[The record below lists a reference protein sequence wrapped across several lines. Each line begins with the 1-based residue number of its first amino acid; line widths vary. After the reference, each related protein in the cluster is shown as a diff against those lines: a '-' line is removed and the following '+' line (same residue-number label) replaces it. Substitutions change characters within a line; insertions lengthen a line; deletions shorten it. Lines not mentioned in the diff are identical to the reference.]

1 MTKTQL
7 NDLLSA
13 GKPAAVP
20 QRDWARLGRGFEE
33 RETHATGLA
42 GTLRIGRLD
51 GRLVAVEEADDARL
65 AVRPLASLRA
75 AREFVAARLAAY
87 DRLWDG

>member
-1 MTKTQL
+1 MTKKQMDATL
-7 NDLLSA
+7 A
-13 GKPAAVP
+13 VGGVAAVP
-20 QRDWARLGRGFEE
+20 RRDWARLGRGFEE
-33 RETHATGLA
+33 RDSHATGLA

-51 GRLVAVEEADDARL
+51 GRLVAVEEADAARL

-75 AREFVAARLAAY
+75 ATEFVAARLAAY